1 MRSEQSAHPT
11 GGIGGTFTSTSR
23 RAQFVAAAIE
33 TIAEAGYAHASLGRI
48 AGRVGVSKGVISYHF
63 AGKEELVQEVI
74 ADITARGGSFI
85 YDRAMTLPTA
95 AGQLRAWIESVL
107 AYMATYRTDT
117 VAFYEIRAGSRGD
130 ASVAAVMAELT
141 SGVTVAL
148 AEMIAGGQASG
159 EFREDFDPQAV
170 ATALLAVM
178 DAVAPRLALE
188 PDFEVTRYGREVAG
202 LFDAATR
209 RAAPPAAGTP

>member
-1 MRSEQSAHPT
+1 
-11 GGIGGTFTSTSR
+11 
-23 RAQFVAAAIE
+23 
-33 TIAEAGYAHASLGRI
+33 
-48 AGRVGVSKGVISYHF
+48 
-63 AGKEELVQEVI
+63 
-74 ADITARGGSFI
+74 
-85 YDRAMTLPTA
+85 
-95 AGQLRAWIESVL
+95 
-107 AYMATYRTDT
+107 
-117 VAFYEIRAGSRGD
+117 
-130 ASVAAVMAELT
+130 MAELT